1 MTLGELFCVIGIV
14 MHMELVKFSAKEE
27 YWTLYAR
34 ANVDDGH
41 DNERQVG

>member
-27 YWTLYAR
+27 YWTLHAR